1 MMVPSATSGIVVSNP
16 VMRRFITKLP
26 DNKPEVRVVVTEQ
39 NHPEAGPGGSGLS
52 QDDMKPRRARKAD
65 LTKCLSDF
73 SKIRTVPSSAPELR
87 QGQEHFIILGDVG
100 DKGVNVDNLISDSFS
115 LPKFVDEEDGAI
127 IYVQCPECKKRLK
140 QKSYRS
146 HLRTHL
152 GVKQFKCDLCGDRF
166 TRKNDVKR
174 HTKLIH
180 DKPRNFKC
188 DICQKYFVTE
198 ENLKSHKN
206 KHKNEMKC
214 RVCNHGFGKRE
225 YYDNHIKFV
234 HPGGD
239 RNNLAN
245 VSDDEDTNPDD
256 PDPEPDPLILRR
268 SEKRKSQSEIP
279 FHDMKQSKVILLGDI
294 HGGDKIDK
302 ETKPSQDQDS
312 ADTELKE
319 TNEDETSSKTN
330 NSPPRFGQLV
340 QMEDGTFVIVNCD
353 EDSESLI
360 EAEDQSQEG
369 SQDAVQTLINAVQEL
384 IQTHEATEH
393 SEKKEKQDCL

>member
-1 MMVPSATSGIVVSNP
+1 MSVTNTSTVKMIVPSATSGIVVSNP
-16 VMRRFITKLP
+16 VMRRFVTKLP

-39 NHPEAGPGGSGLS
+39 NHPEAGPGGSGLHP
-52 QDDMKPRRARKAD
+52 DEVKPRRARKAD

-73 SKIRTVPSSAPELR
+73 SKIKTVPSAPELR
-87 QGQEHFIILGDVG
+87 QGQEHFIILGDMG
-100 DKGVNVDNLISDSFS
+100 DKTVNVDNLISDSFS

-152 GVKQFKCDLCGDRF
+152 GVKQFKCDLCGDGF

-188 DICQKYFVTE
+188 EICQKYFVTE

-225 YYDNHIKFV
+225 YFDNHIKFV

-239 RNNLAN
+239 RNNLID
-245 VSDDEDTNPDD
+245 VSDEDTNPDD

-268 SEKRKSQSEIP
+268 SEKRKSQNEIP

-294 HGGDKIDK
+294 RGGDITDK
-302 ETKPSQDQDS
+302 ETI
-312 ADTELKE
+312 T
-319 TNEDETSSKTN
+319 
-330 NSPPRFGQLV
+330 
-340 QMEDGTFVIVNCD
+340 
-353 EDSESLI
+353 
-360 EAEDQSQEG
+360 SQE
-369 SQDAVQTLINAVQEL
+369 SDNPFF
-384 IQTHEATEH
+384 
-393 SEKKEKQDCL
+393 KEKMRMNQASRPMILHGLDSWSRWMMEHLLL